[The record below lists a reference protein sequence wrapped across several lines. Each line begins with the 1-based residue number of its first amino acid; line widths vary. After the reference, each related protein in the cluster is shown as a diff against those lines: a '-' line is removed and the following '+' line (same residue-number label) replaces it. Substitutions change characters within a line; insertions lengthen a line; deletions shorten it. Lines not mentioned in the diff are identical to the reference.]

1 MKFSLDIG
9 SADFLGGN
17 NVHNL
22 VTIAL
27 LGAVVYKLYK

>member
-9 SADFLGGN
+9 SADFLGGV
-17 NVHNL
+17 NVHNVL
-22 VTIAL
+22 QIAL